1 MGRFS
6 YLTRA
11 VWLLSLISLFTDL
24 ASEMLYPVMPLYL
37 QSIGFSV
44 FFIGLLE
51 GVAEAVAGL
60 SKGYFGQ
67 WSDRLGRRAAF
78 VQWGYGL
85 SALSKPM
92 LAVLATPAWVL
103 LARTVDRLG
112 KGLRTGARDALLSD
126 ETTPADR
133 GKVFGFHRSMD
144 TLGAVF
150 GPLAALGWLAVH
162 PGQFRPL
169 FLWAFVPGVLA
180 VGLTL
185 ALRERQAVPSGRPV
199 VPFWASFSYWRQAS
213 PAYRR
218 VVGALLVF
226 AFFNSSDAFLLLLAR
241 QRGASDTAVI
251 GLYILYNAVYAL
263 SAWPLG
269 QLTDRLGPRRL
280 LVAGLVVFAA
290 VYGGMALAHSA
301 WAFAALFALYGLYAA
316 STEGVAKA
324 WVSTLCA
331 KADTGAALGTFG
343 GLGSLAAL
351 GASLGAGAIWQ
362 LAGPGW
368 TFGVAAGGALG
379 VAVYLARVQVSQ
391 ANRPGTMQQLNSTF
405 DQGPQKPLS

>member
-1 MGRFS
+1 MRRFA

-37 QSIGFSV
+37 KSIGFSV
-44 FFIGLLE
+44 LLIGVLE
-51 GVAEAVAGL
+51 GFAEATAGL

-67 WSDRLGRRAAF
+67 WSDRLGRRVPF

-85 SALSKPM
+85 SALTKPM
-92 LAVLATPAWVL
+92 LAVLAAPWWVF
-103 LARTVDRLG
+103 LARAVDRLG

-126 ETTPADR
+126 ETTPAHK

-150 GPLAALGWLAVH
+150 GPLAALLWLAAR
-162 PGQFRPL
+162 PGRFRPL
-169 FLWAFVPGVLA
+169 FVLAFVPGVLA
-180 VGLTL
+180 IGLTFWL
-185 ALRERQAVPSGRPV
+185 KERRAAPSARPLR
-199 VPFWASFSYWRQAS
+199 PFWASFGYWRVAP

-226 AFFNSSDAFLLLLAR
+226 ALFNSSDAFLLLLAR
-241 QRGASDTAVI
+241 QRGLSEAAVI
-251 GLYILYNAVYAL
+251 GLYILYNAVYVLA
-263 SAWPLG
+263 AWPAGHLA
-269 QLTDRLGPRRL
+269 DRLGPRRL
-280 LVAGLVVFAA
+280 LVFGLVVFAA
-290 VYGGMALAHSA
+290 VYGGVALAHG
-301 WAFAALFALYGLYAA
+301 WGAFAALFAGYGVYAA

-324 WVSTLCA
+324 WVSNLCA
-331 KADTGAALGTFG
+331 RADTGAALGTFG

-351 GASLGAGAIWQ
+351 GASVGAGALWQ

-368 TFGVAAGGALG
+368 AFGAAAAAALG
-379 VAVYLARVQVSQ
+379 VALYLSRLPA
-391 ANRPGTMQQLNSTF
+391 ALPAA
-405 DQGPQKPLS
+405 D

>member
-1 MGRFS
+1 MRRFT

-44 FFIGLLE
+44 VYIGVLE

-67 WSDRLGRRAAF
+67 WSDRLGRRVPF

-144 TLGAVF
+144 TLGAVL
-150 GPLAALGWLAVH
+150 GPLAALGWLAAH
-162 PGQFRPL
+162 PGQYRPL
-169 FLWAFVPGVLA
+169 FLWAFVPGVVA
-180 VGLTL
+180 VLITL
-185 ALRERQAVPSGRPV
+185 VLRERRAVPSGRPV
-199 VPFWASFSYWRQAS
+199 VPFWASFGYWRQAP

-218 VVGALLVF
+218 VVGGLLVF
-226 AFFNSSDAFLLLLAR
+226 ALFNSSDAFLLLLAR
-241 QRGASDTAVI
+241 QRGLSAPAVI
-251 GLYILYNAVYAL
+251 GLYILYNLIYVL

-269 QLTDRLGPRRL
+269 HLADRLGPRRL
-280 LVAGLVVFAA
+280 LVGGLLVFAG
-290 VYGGMALAHSA
+290 VYGGVVLAHDM
-301 WAFAALFALYGLYAA
+301 WTFGALFALYGLYAA
-316 STEGVAKA
+316 ATEGVGKA
-324 WVSTLCA
+324 WVSTLCN
-331 KADTGAALGTFG
+331 KADTGAALGTLG
-343 GLGSLAAL
+343 GLSSLAAL
-351 GASLGAGAIWQ
+351 LASGLTGVLWQWRGPELPFRLAAGAA
-362 LAGPGW
+362 LA
-368 TFGVAAGGALG
+368 VAL
-379 VAVYLARVQVSQ
+379 YLSIRTRVTQ
-391 ANRPGTMQQLNSTF
+391 NL
-405 DQGPQKPLS
+405 

>member
-1 MGRFS
+1 MSRFR

-67 WSDRLGRRAAF
+67 WSDRLGRRVPF

-112 KGLRTGARDALLSD
+112 KGLRTGARDALLAD

-150 GPLAALGWLAVH
+150 GPLAALGWLVAH
-162 PGQFRPL
+162 PGQYRPL

-180 VGLTL
+180 VGITL
-185 ALRERQAVPSGRPV
+185 ALRERRAVPSGRPV
-199 VPFWASFSYWRQAS
+199 VPFWASFRYWRAAP

-218 VVGALLVF
+218 VVGGLLVF
-226 AFFNSSDAFLLLLAR
+226 ALFNSSDAFLLLLAR
-241 QRGASDTAVI
+241 QRGLSATAVI
-251 GLYILYNAVYAL
+251 GLYILYNVTYVL

-269 QLTDRLGPRRL
+269 YLADRLGPRRL
-280 LVAGLVVFAA
+280 LAAGLLVFAG
-290 VYGGMALAHSA
+290 VYGGMAFVREG
-301 WAFAALFALYGLYAA
+301 WAFAALFGLYGLYAA
-316 STEGVAKA
+316 ATEGVGKA

-331 KADTGAALGTFG
+331 RADTGAALGTLG
-343 GLGSLAAL
+343 GLSSLAAL
-351 GASLGAGAIWQ
+351 GASAGAGLLWQ
-362 LAGPGW
+362 VYGPGL
-368 TFGVAAGGALG
+368 TFGLAAAVALG
-379 VAVYLARVQVSQ
+379 VAGYVALVR
-391 ANRPGTMQQLNSTF
+391 TEE
-405 DQGPQKPLS
+405 KPNTQ

>member
-44 FFIGLLE
+44 VFIGLLE

-67 WSDRLGRRAAF
+67 WSDRLGRRVPF
-78 VQWGYGL
+78 VRWGYGL

-126 ETTPADR
+126 ETTPTNK
-133 GKVFGFHRSMD
+133 GKVFGFHRSVD
-144 TLGAVF
+144 TLGAVL
-150 GPLAALGWLAVH
+150 GPTAALLWLAAR

-180 VGLTL
+180 VAITL
-185 ALRERQAVPSGRPV
+185 LLRERPAMPSPRPV
-199 VPFWASFSYWRQAS
+199 RPFWASFSYWRVAP

-218 VVGALLVF
+218 VVGGLLVF
-226 AFFNSSDAFLLLLAR
+226 ALFNSSDAFLLLLAR
-241 QRGASDTAVI
+241 QRGVSDTGVI
-251 GLYILYNAVYAL
+251 GLYILYNAVYVL

-269 QLTDRLGPRRL
+269 HLADRLGPRRL
-280 LVAGLVVFAA
+280 LVGGLLAFAT
-290 VYGGMALAHSA
+290 VYSGVALAHSG
-301 WAFAALFALYGLYAA
+301 WTFAALFALYGLYAA

-324 WVSTLCA
+324 WVSNLCA
-331 KADTGAALGTFG
+331 KSDTGAALGTFG

-351 GASLGAGAIWQ
+351 VASVGAGALWQ
-362 LAGPGW
+362 VAGPGW
-368 TFGVAAGGALG
+368 TFGVAAVAA
-379 VAVYLARVQVSQ
+379 VAVALYLTRLPAK
-391 ANRPGTMQQLNSTF
+391 L
-405 DQGPQKPLS
+405 

>member
-1 MGRFS
+1 MGRFP

-44 FFIGLLE
+44 VFIGLLE

-67 WSDRLGRRAAF
+67 WSDRLGRRVPF

-126 ETTPADR
+126 ETTPANK
-133 GKVFGFHRSMD
+133 GKVFGFHRSVD
-144 TLGAVF
+144 TLGAVL
-150 GPLAALGWLAVH
+150 GPTAALLWLAAQ

-169 FLWAFVPGVLA
+169 FLWAFLPGVLA
-180 VGLTL
+180 VAITL
-185 ALRERQAVPSGRPV
+185 LLRERPAVPSPRPV
-199 VPFWASFSYWRQAS
+199 RPFWVSFSYWRVAP

-218 VVGALLVF
+218 VVGGLLVF
-226 AFFNSSDAFLLLLAR
+226 ALFNSSDAFLLLLAR
-241 QRGASDTAVI
+241 QRGVSNTGVI
-251 GLYILYNAVYAL
+251 GLYILYNAVYVL

-269 QLTDRLGPRRL
+269 DLADRLGPRRL
-280 LVAGLVVFAA
+280 LVGGLLTFAA
-290 VYGGMALAHSA
+290 VYGGVALAHSG
-301 WAFAALFALYGLYAA
+301 WTFAALFALYGLYAA

-324 WVSTLCA
+324 WVSNLCA
-331 KADTGAALGTFG
+331 QSDTGAALGTFG

-351 GASLGAGAIWQ
+351 VASVGAGALWQ
-362 LAGPGW
+362 CAGPGW
-368 TFGVAAGGALG
+368 TFGLAAGAALG
-379 VAVYLARVQVSQ
+379 LAAYLVLVQV
-391 ANRPGTMQQLNSTF
+391 RPLNGPETM
-405 DQGPQKPLS
+405 

>member
-1 MGRFS
+1 MPHPRFS

-11 VWLLSLISLFTDL
+11 VWLLSLVSLFADL

-44 FFIGLLE
+44 LFIGVLE

-67 WSDRLGRRAAF
+67 WSDRLGRRVPF

-85 SALSKPM
+85 SALSKPL

-112 KGLRTGARDALLSD
+112 KGLRTGARDALLAE
-126 ETTPADR
+126 ETRPANR

-144 TLGAVF
+144 TVGAVL
-150 GPLAALGWLAVH
+150 GPLAALGWLAWQ

-169 FLWAFVPGVLA
+169 FLWAFVPGAGAVL
-180 VGLTL
+180 LTL
-185 ALRERQAVPSGRPV
+185 LLLRERHAAPSGRAV
-199 VPFWASFSYWRQAS
+199 VPFWASFRYWRLAS

-218 VVGALLVF
+218 VVGGLLAFAL
-226 AFFNSSDAFLLLLAR
+226 FNSSDAFLLLLAR
-241 QRGASDTAVI
+241 QRGLSDATVI
-251 GLYILYNAVYAL
+251 GLYILYNMVYVL

-269 QLTDRLGPRRL
+269 HLADRLRPRRL
-280 LVAGLVVFAA
+280 LVGGLLVFAS
-290 VYGGMALAHSA
+290 VYGGVALAHDL
-301 WAFAALFALYGLYAA
+301 WAFGALFALYGLYAA
-316 STEGVAKA
+316 ATEGVGKA

-331 KADTGAALGTFG
+331 QADTGAALGTLA
-343 GLGSLAAL
+343 GLSSLAAL
-351 GASLGAGAIWQ
+351 VASTGAGLLWQWRGPEATFGMAAAVALGA
-362 LAGPGW
+362 
-368 TFGVAAGGALG
+368 AA
-379 VAVYLARVQVSQ
+379 YLARVRAVPTS
-391 ANRPGTMQQLNSTF
+391 A
-405 DQGPQKPLS
+405 

>member
-1 MGRFS
+1 MGRFA

-44 FFIGLLE
+44 VFIGLLE

-67 WSDRLGRRAAF
+67 WSDRLGRRVPF

-126 ETTPADR
+126 ETIPANK

-144 TLGAVF
+144 TLGAVL
-150 GPLAALGWLAVH
+150 GPTAALLWLAVH

-180 VGLTL
+180 VAITL
-185 ALRERQAVPSGRPV
+185 LLRERPAAPSPRPV
-199 VPFWASFSYWRQAS
+199 RPFWASFGYWRVAP

-226 AFFNSSDAFLLLLAR
+226 ALFNSSDAFLLLLAR
-241 QRGASDTAVI
+241 QRGMSDTAVI
-251 GLYILYNAVYAL
+251 GLYILYNAVYVL

-269 QLTDRLGPRRL
+269 HLADRIGPRRL
-280 LVAGLVVFAA
+280 LVAGLLVFAV
-290 VYGGMALAHSA
+290 VYGGVALAHSGG
-301 WAFAALFALYGLYAA
+301 AFAALFALYGLYAA

-324 WVSTLCA
+324 WVSNLCA
-331 KADTGAALGTFG
+331 KSDTGAAMGTFG

-351 GASLGAGAIWQ
+351 VASLSAGALWQ
-362 LAGPGW
+362 LAGPSW
-368 TFGVAAGGALG
+368 TFGVSVVAAVGAAG
-379 VAVYLARVQVSQ
+379 YLALAQVGQS
-391 ANRPGTMQQLNSTF
+391 NRPETM
-405 DQGPQKPLS
+405 

>member
-1 MGRFS
+1 VK

-44 FFIGLLE
+44 LLIGLLE

-67 WSDRLGRRAAF
+67 WSDRLGRRVPF
-78 VQWGYGL
+78 VQCGYGL

-92 LAVLATPAWVL
+92 LAVLAAPWWVF

-126 ETTPADR
+126 ETTPANK

-150 GPLAALGWLAVH
+150 GPTAALLWLAAQ

-169 FLWAFVPGVLA
+169 FWWAFVPGALA
-180 VGLTL
+180 VAVTF
-185 ALRERQAVPSGRPV
+185 ALRERPAAPSGRPPQ
-199 VPFWASFSYWRQAS
+199 PFWASFGYWRVAP

-218 VVGALLVF
+218 VVGGLLVF
-226 AFFNSSDAFLLLLAR
+226 ALFNSSDAFLLLLAR
-241 QRGASDTAVI
+241 QRGVSEAGVI

-269 QLTDRLGPRRL
+269 HLADRLGPRRL
-280 LVAGLVVFAA
+280 LVGGLLAFAA
-290 VYGGMALAHSA
+290 VYGGVALARA
-301 WAFAALFALYGLYAA
+301 GWAFAGLFALYGLYAA

-324 WVSTLCA
+324 WVSNLCA
-331 KADTGAALGTFG
+331 RTDTGAALGTFG

-351 GASLGAGAIWQ
+351 GASLGAGAVWQ
-362 LAGPGW
+362 VAGPGW
-368 TFGVAAGGALG
+368 AFGLAAGAALG
-379 VAVYLARVQVSQ
+379 VAGYLALVRLQE
-391 ANRPGTMQQLNSTF
+391 R
-405 DQGPQKPLS
+405 

>member
-1 MGRFS
+1 MRRFA

-67 WSDRLGRRAAF
+67 WSDRLGRRVPF
-78 VQWGYGL
+78 VQVGYGL
-85 SALSKPM
+85 SALSKPL

-103 LARTVDRLG
+103 LARTIDRLG
-112 KGLRTGARDALLSD
+112 KGLRTGARDALLAD

-144 TLGAVF
+144 TLGAVL
-150 GPLAALGWLAVH
+150 GPLAALGWLAAH

-169 FLWAFVPGVLA
+169 FLWAFVPGVVA
-180 VGLTL
+180 VLITL
-185 ALRERQAVPSGRPV
+185 GLREQRAVPSGRAV
-199 VPFWASFSYWRQAS
+199 VPFWASFRYWRVA
-213 PAYRR
+213 PAGYRR
-218 VVGALLVF
+218 VVGGLVVF
-226 AFFNSSDAFLLLLAR
+226 ALFNSSDAFLLLLAR
-241 QRGASDTAVI
+241 QRGVPAPTVI
-251 GLYILYNAVYAL
+251 GLYILYNITYVL

-269 QLTDRLGPRRL
+269 HLADRLGPRRL
-280 LVAGLVVFAA
+280 LVAGLVVFAG
-290 VYGGMALAHSA
+290 VYGGVALVHDTR
-301 WAFAALFALYGLYAA
+301 AFAALFALYGVYAA
-316 STEGVAKA
+316 ATEGVGKA

-331 KADTGAALGTFG
+331 QPDTGAALGTFA
-343 GLGSLAAL
+343 GLSSLAAL
-351 GASLGAGAIWQ
+351 VASTGAGLLWQ
-362 LAGPGW
+362 WRGPGA
-368 TFGVAAGGALG
+368 TFGLAAVVALG
-379 VAVYLARVQVSQ
+379 VAAYLAFIKSK
-391 ANRPGTMQQLNSTF
+391 
-405 DQGPQKPLS
+405 QGAE

>member
-1 MGRFS
+1 MSRFS
-6 YLTRA
+6 YVTRA

-37 QSIGFSV
+37 QSIGFSI

-67 WSDRLGRRAAF
+67 WSDRLGRRVPF

-144 TLGAVF
+144 TLGAVL
-150 GPLAALGWLAVH
+150 GPLAALGWLAAH
-162 PGQFRPL
+162 PGQYRPL
-169 FLWAFVPGVLA
+169 FLWAFVPGVVA
-180 VGLTL
+180 IVITF
-185 ALRERQAVPSGRPV
+185 ALRERRAVPSGRPV
-199 VPFWASFSYWRQAS
+199 VPFWASFGYWRQAP

-218 VVGALLVF
+218 VVGGLLVF
-226 AFFNSSDAFLLLLAR
+226 ALFNSSDAFLLLLAR
-241 QRGASDTAVI
+241 QRGLSAPTVI
-251 GLYILYNAVYAL
+251 GLYVLYNLTYVL

-269 QLTDRLGPRRL
+269 HLADRLGPRRL
-280 LVAGLVVFAA
+280 LVGGLLVFAG
-290 VYGGMALAHSA
+290 VYGGVALAHDL
-301 WAFAALFALYGLYAA
+301 WAFGALFALYGLYAA
-316 STEGVAKA
+316 ATEGVGKA

-331 KADTGAALGTFG
+331 KADTGAALGTFA
-343 GLGSLAAL
+343 GLSSLAAL
-351 GASLGAGAIWQ
+351 VASTGAGLLWQ
-362 LAGPGW
+362 EFGPLPTVGLAAAVALA
-368 TFGVAAGGALG
+368 VAA
-379 VAVYLARVQVSQ
+379 YLARVRVGRLVSVEQ
-391 ANRPGTMQQLNSTF
+391 PI
-405 DQGPQKPLS
+405 

>member
-1 MGRFS
+1 MPRFA

-37 QSIGFSV
+37 KSIGFSV
-44 FFIGLLE
+44 LFIGLLE

-67 WSDRLGRRAAF
+67 WSDRLGRRVPF

-85 SALSKPM
+85 SALTKPM
-92 LAVLATPAWVL
+92 LAVLAAPWWVF
-103 LARTVDRLG
+103 LARALDRLG

-126 ETTPADR
+126 ETTPANK

-150 GPLAALGWLAVH
+150 GPTAALLWLAAR

-169 FLWAFVPGVLA
+169 FLLAFVPGLLA
-180 VGLTL
+180 IGLTF
-185 ALRERQAVPSGRPV
+185 ALRKRRAEPSARPV
-199 VPFWASFSYWRQAS
+199 LPFWASFGYWRVAS

-226 AFFNSSDAFLLLLAR
+226 ALVNSSDAFLLLLAR
-241 QRGASDTAVI
+241 QRGLSDAAVI
-251 GLYILYNAVYAL
+251 GLYILYNAVYVLA
-263 SAWPLG
+263 AWPLG
-269 QLTDRLGPRRL
+269 HLADRLGPRRL
-280 LVAGLVVFAA
+280 LVAGLLLFAI
-290 VYGGMALAHSA
+290 VYGGISQAHG
-301 WAFAALFALYGLYAA
+301 WPAFAALFALYGVYAA

-324 WVSTLCA
+324 WVSNLCA
-331 KADTGAALGTFG
+331 KSDTGAALGTFA
-343 GLGSLAAL
+343 GLSSLAAL
-351 GASLGAGAIWQ
+351 GASLGAGALWQ
-362 LAGPGW
+362 WAGPGW
-368 TFGVAAGGALG
+368 TFGVAAAGALG
-379 VAVYLARVQVSQ
+379 VAAFLGSGR
-391 ANRPGTMQQLNSTF
+391 TE
-405 DQGPQKPLS
+405 

>member
-1 MGRFS
+1 MRRFA

-11 VWLLSLISLFTDL
+11 VWLLSLVSLFTDM

-67 WSDRLGRRAAF
+67 WSDRLGRRVPF
-78 VQWGYGL
+78 VRVGYGL

-92 LAVLATPAWVL
+92 LAVLATPVWVF
-103 LARTVDRLG
+103 LARTIDRLG
-112 KGLRTGARDALLSD
+112 KGMRTGARDALFAD

-144 TLGAVF
+144 TTGAVL
-150 GPLAALGWLAVH
+150 GPLVALFWLAAH

-169 FLWAFVPGVLA
+169 FLWAFVPGVVA
-180 VGLTL
+180 VGITL
-185 ALRERQAVPSGRPV
+185 LVRERQAVPSGRPV
-199 VPFWASFSYWRQAS
+199 VPFWASFRYWRVAA

-218 VVGALLVF
+218 VVGALVVF
-226 AFFNSSDAFLLLLAR
+226 ALFNSSDAFLLLLAR
-241 QRGASDTAVI
+241 QRGVPAPTVI
-251 GLYILYNAVYAL
+251 GLYILYNLTYVL

-269 QLTDRLGPRRL
+269 YVADRLGPRRL
-280 LVAGLVVFAA
+280 LATGLAAFGA
-290 VYGGMALAHSA
+290 VYAGMVLAHDL
-301 WAFAALFALYGLYAA
+301 WTFGILFGLYGVYAA
-316 STEGVAKA
+316 ATEGVAKA

-331 KADTGAALGTFG
+331 PADAGAALGTFA
-343 GLGSLAAL
+343 GLSSVAAL
-351 GASLGAGAIWQ
+351 GASAGAGLLWQ
-362 LAGPGW
+362 WRGPGA
-368 TFGVAAGGALG
+368 TFGLTAVVAVG
-379 VAVYLARVQVSQ
+379 VAGYLARLRVSRNDTEAGLPVQ
-391 ANRPGTMQQLNSTF
+391 
-405 DQGPQKPLS
+405 

>member
-1 MGRFS
+1 MRRFT

-44 FFIGLLE
+44 VYIGVLE

-67 WSDRLGRRAAF
+67 RSDLLGRRVPL

-126 ETTPADR
+126 ETTSADR

-144 TLGAVF
+144 TLGAVL
-150 GPLAALGWLAVH
+150 GPLAALGWLAAH
-162 PGQFRPL
+162 PGQYRPL
-169 FLWAFVPGVLA
+169 FLWAFVPGVVA
-180 VGLTL
+180 VLITL
-185 ALRERQAVPSGRPV
+185 VLRERRAVPSGRPV
-199 VPFWASFSYWRQAS
+199 VPFWASFGYWRQAP

-218 VVGALLVF
+218 VVGGLLVF
-226 AFFNSSDAFLLLLAR
+226 ALFNSSDAFLLLLAR
-241 QRGASDTAVI
+241 QRGLSAPAVI
-251 GLYILYNAVYAL
+251 GLYILYNLIYVL

-269 QLTDRLGPRRL
+269 HLADRLGPRRL
-280 LVAGLVVFAA
+280 LVGGLLVFAG
-290 VYGGMALAHSA
+290 VYGGVVLAHDM
-301 WAFAALFALYGLYAA
+301 WTFGALFALYGLYAA
-316 STEGVAKA
+316 ATEGVGKA
-324 WVSTLCA
+324 WVSTLCN
-331 KADTGAALGTFG
+331 KADTGAALGTLG
-343 GLGSLAAL
+343 GLSSLAAL
-351 GASLGAGAIWQ
+351 LASGLTGVLWQWRGPELPFRLAAGAA
-362 LAGPGW
+362 LV
-368 TFGVAAGGALG
+368 VAF
-379 VAVYLARVQVSQ
+379 YLSIRTRVTQ
-391 ANRPGTMQQLNSTF
+391 NL
-405 DQGPQKPLS
+405 

>member
-1 MGRFS
+1 MPRFA

-37 QSIGFSV
+37 QSIGFSI

-67 WSDRLGRRAAF
+67 WSDRLGRRVPF

-144 TLGAVF
+144 TLGAVL
-150 GPLAALGWLAVH
+150 GPLAALGWLAAH
-162 PGQFRPL
+162 PSQYRPL
-169 FLWAFVPGVLA
+169 FLWASVPGVVA
-180 VGLTL
+180 IVITF
-185 ALRERQAVPSGRPV
+185 ALRERRAAPSGRPV
-199 VPFWASFSYWRQAS
+199 VPFWAAFGYWRQA
-213 PAYRR
+213 PPPYRR
-218 VVGALLVF
+218 AVGGLLVF
-226 AFFNSSDAFLLLLAR
+226 ALFNSSDAFLLLLAR
-241 QRGASDTAVI
+241 QRGLSATAVI
-251 GLYILYNAVYAL
+251 GLYMLYNLTYVL

-269 QLTDRLGPRRL
+269 HLADRLGPRRL
-280 LVAGLVVFAA
+280 LVGGLLVFAG
-290 VYGGMALAHSA
+290 VYGGVALAREL
-301 WAFAALFALYGLYAA
+301 WAFGALFALYGLYAA
-316 STEGVAKA
+316 ATEGVGKA

-331 KADTGAALGTFG
+331 KSDTGAALGTFG

-351 GASLGAGAIWQ
+351 VASVGAGALWQ

-368 TFGVAAGGALG
+368 TFGVAAVAALS
-379 VAVYLARVQVSQ
+379 VAIYLARLRLPQ
-391 ANRPGTMQQLNSTF
+391 TMPEQQL
-405 DQGPQKPLS
+405 K